1 MIWIDRQHTL
11 NYRKMFKVGIIGAG
25 WIADKMAEALAPLN
39 DYCVHAIASRSLEKA
54 EAFAKQW
61 NIPKA
66 YGSYEEMV
74 ADKEIDLV
82 YIATPHSH
90 HFPHTML
97 ALEHG
102 KPVLVEKAFTANA
115 EEAEILLQTAKE
127 KGIFITEAIWTRY
140 MPLSHKVKEL
150 MESGVIGEP
159 RLLTATLCYMM
170 EFKERIL
177 RPDLCGG
184 ALLDLG
190 VYCLN
195 FARMYFGTDIV
206 KTVSNVQLGETGMDM
221 QECISLSYADGKM
234 ANLQAG
240 ALCLNDRQGII
251 NGTEGYIRVDNINC
265 PHVVEVYRDY
275 ELVARYEKP
284 EDMVNGYEYQ
294 VYECRRCI
302 EAGLNESPM
311 MPHEETLSIMRQM
324 DALRKEWG
332 VKYPMD
338 KE

>member
-1 MIWIDRQHTL
+1 
-11 NYRKMFKVGIIGAG
+11 MFKVGIIGAG
-25 WIADKMAEALAPLN
+25 WIAEKMAEELAPLE
-39 DYCVHAIASRSLEKA
+39 DYCVYAIASRSIEKA
-54 EAFAKQW
+54 KEFAGRW

-66 YGSYEEMV
+66 YGSYEDMV
-74 ADKEIDLV
+74 KDNDVDLV

-90 HFPHTML
+90 HFPHAML
-97 ALEHG
+97 ALNAG

-115 EEAEILLQTAKE
+115 AEAEELIETARS
-127 KGIFITEAIWTRY
+127 KGLFITEAIWTRY
-140 MPLSHKVKEL
+140 MPLSHKIKEI
-150 MESGVIGEP
+150 MESGIIGKPRVI
-159 RLLTATLCYMM
+159 TATLCYMM

-190 VYCLN
+190 VYALN

-206 KTVSNVQLGETGMDM
+206 RTVSNCHMGPTGIDL

-240 ALCLNDRQGII
+240 TLCLNDRQGII

-265 PHVVEVYRDY
+265 PEVVEVYRNY
-275 ELVARYEKP
+275 ELVERYVKP

-294 VYECRRCI
+294 VIEARRCI
-302 EAGLNESPM
+302 EAGLPESPM
-311 MPHEETLSIMRQM
+311 MPHQETLDIMKQM
-324 DALRKEWG
+324 DGLRKEWG
-332 VKYPMD
+332 VVYPMD
-338 KE
+338 R

>member
-1 MIWIDRQHTL
+1 
-11 NYRKMFKVGIIGAG
+11 MFKVGIIGAG
-25 WIADKMAEALAPLN
+25 WIADKMAEALSPLS
-39 DYCVHAIASRSLEKA
+39 DYCVYAIASRSLEKA
-54 EAFAKQW
+54 AAFAERW
-61 NIPKA
+61 NVQKA
-66 YGSYEEMV
+66 YGSYEEMLE
-74 ADKEIDLV
+74 DKDVDLV

-90 HFPHTML
+90 HFPHAML

-102 KPVLVEKAFTANA
+102 KHVLVEKAFTANA
-115 EEAEILLQTAKE
+115 QEAEVLIRTARE
-127 KGIFITEAIWTRY
+127 KGLFITEAIWTRY
-140 MPLSHKVKEL
+140 MPLSHKVKEI
-150 MESGVIGEP
+150 MESGIIGEP

-190 VYCLN
+190 VYALN

-206 KTVSNVQLGETGMDM
+206 RTVSNCQLGETGMDM
-221 QECISLSYADGKM
+221 QECISLCFADGKM

-265 PHVVEVYRDY
+265 PELIEVYRNY
-275 ELVARYEKP
+275 ELVARYERP
-284 EDMVNGYEYQ
+284 VEMVNGYEYQ

-302 EAGLNESPM
+302 EEGLPESPM

-332 VKYPMD
+332 VVYPMD
-338 KE
+338 K

>member
-1 MIWIDRQHTL
+1 
-11 NYRKMFKVGIIGAG
+11 MFKVGIIGAG
-25 WIADKMAEALAPLN
+25 WIAEKMAEALAPLE
-39 DYCVHAIASRSLEKA
+39 DYCVYAIASRSIGKA
-54 EAFAKQW
+54 TEFAGRW

-66 YGSYEEMV
+66 YGSYEDMV
-74 ADKEIDLV
+74 KDKDVDLV

-90 HFPHTML
+90 HFPHAML
-97 ALEHG
+97 ALNAG

-115 EEAEILLQTAKE
+115 AEAEELIETARS
-127 KGIFITEAIWTRY
+127 KGLFITEAIWTRY
-140 MPLSHKVKEL
+140 MPLSHKVKEI
-150 MESGVIGEP
+150 MESGIIGKPRVI
-159 RLLTATLCYMM
+159 TATLCYMM

-190 VYCLN
+190 VYALN

-206 KTVSNVQLGETGMDM
+206 RTVSNCHMGPTGIDL

-240 ALCLNDRQGII
+240 TLCLNDRQGII

-265 PHVVEVYRDY
+265 PEVVEVYRNY
-275 ELVARYEKP
+275 ELVERYVKP

-294 VYECRRCI
+294 VIEARRCI
-302 EAGLNESPM
+302 EAGLPESPM
-311 MPHEETLSIMRQM
+311 MPHQETLDIMKQM
-324 DALRKEWG
+324 DGLRKEWG
-332 VKYPMD
+332 VVYPMD
-338 KE
+338 R

>member
-1 MIWIDRQHTL
+1 
-11 NYRKMFKVGIIGAG
+11 MFKVGIIGAG
-25 WIADKMAEALAPLN
+25 WIAEKMAEALAPLE
-39 DYCVHAIASRSLEKA
+39 DYCVYAIASRSIGKA
-54 EAFAKQW
+54 TEFAGRW

-66 YGSYEEMV
+66 YGSYEDMV
-74 ADKEIDLV
+74 KDKDVDLV

-90 HFPHTML
+90 HFPHAML
-97 ALEHG
+97 ALNAG

-115 EEAEILLQTAKE
+115 AEAEELIETARS
-127 KGIFITEAIWTRY
+127 KGLFITEAIWTRY
-140 MPLSHKVKEL
+140 MPLSHKIKEI
-150 MESGVIGEP
+150 MESGIIGKPRVI
-159 RLLTATLCYMM
+159 TATLCYMM

-190 VYCLN
+190 VYALN

-206 KTVSNVQLGETGMDM
+206 RTVSNCHMGPTGIDL

-240 ALCLNDRQGII
+240 TLCLNDRQGII

-265 PHVVEVYRDY
+265 PEVVEVYRNY
-275 ELVARYEKP
+275 ELVERFVKP

-294 VYECRRCI
+294 VIEARRCI
-302 EAGLNESPM
+302 EAGLPESPM
-311 MPHEETLSIMRQM
+311 MLHQETLDIMKQM
-324 DALRKEWG
+324 DGLRKEWG
-332 VKYPMD
+332 VVYPMD
-338 KE
+338 R

>member
-1 MIWIDRQHTL
+1 
-11 NYRKMFKVGIIGAG
+11 MFKVGIIGAG
-25 WIADKMAEALAPLN
+25 WIADKMAEALSPLS
-39 DYCVHAIASRSLEKA
+39 DYCVYAIASRSLEKA
-54 EAFAKQW
+54 AAFAERW
-61 NIPKA
+61 NVQKA
-66 YGSYEEMV
+66 YGSYEEMLE
-74 ADKEIDLV
+74 DKDVDLV

-90 HFPHTML
+90 HFPHAML

-102 KPVLVEKAFTANA
+102 KHVLVEKAFTANA
-115 EEAEILLQTAKE
+115 QEAEVLIRTARE
-127 KGIFITEAIWTRY
+127 KGLFITEAIWTRY
-140 MPLSHKVKEL
+140 MPLSHKVKEI
-150 MESGVIGEP
+150 MESGIIGEP

-190 VYCLN
+190 VYALN

-206 KTVSNVQLGETGMDM
+206 RTVSNCQLGETGMDM
-221 QECISLSYADGKM
+221 QECISLCFADGKM

-265 PHVVEVYRDY
+265 PELIEVYRNY
-275 ELVARYEKP
+275 ELVARYERP
-284 EDMVNGYEYQ
+284 ADMVNGYEYQ

-302 EAGLNESPM
+302 EEGLQESPM

-332 VKYPMD
+332 VVYPMD
-338 KE
+338 K

>member
-1 MIWIDRQHTL
+1 
-11 NYRKMFKVGIIGAG
+11 MFKVGIIGAG

-39 DYCVHAIASRSLEKA
+39 DYCVYAIASRSLEKA
-54 EAFAKQW
+54 EAFARTW
-61 NIPKA
+61 NVPKA

-74 ADKEIDLV
+74 ADKDVDLV

-115 EEAEILLQTAKE
+115 PEAEILLKTAKE
-127 KGIFITEAIWTRY
+127 KGVFITEAIWTRY
-140 MPLSHKVKEL
+140 MPLSHKVKEI

-190 VYCLN
+190 VYALN
-195 FARMYFGTDIV
+195 FARMYFGTDIT

-221 QECISLSYADGKM
+221 QECISLCFKDGKM

-240 ALCLNDRQGII
+240 CLTLNDRQGII

-265 PHVVEVYRDY
+265 PEVIEVYRNY
-275 ELVARYEKP
+275 ELVERYTKP
-284 EDMVNGYEYQ
+284 EGMVNGYEYQ

-302 EAGLNESPM
+302 EAGLLESPM
-311 MPHEETLSIMRQM
+311 MPHEETLSIMKQM
-324 DALRKEWG
+324 DDLRKEWG

>member
-1 MIWIDRQHTL
+1 
-11 NYRKMFKVGIIGAG
+11 MFKVGIIGAG
-25 WIADKMAEALAPLN
+25 WIADKMAEALSPLS
-39 DYCVHAIASRSLEKA
+39 DYCVYAIASRSLEKA
-54 EAFAKQW
+54 AAFSERW
-61 NIPKA
+61 NVQKA
-66 YGSYEEMV
+66 YGSYEEMLE
-74 ADKEIDLV
+74 DKDVDLV

-102 KPVLVEKAFTANA
+102 KHVLVEKAFTANA
-115 EEAEILLQTAKE
+115 QEAEVLIRTARE
-127 KGIFITEAIWTRY
+127 KGLFITEAIWTRY
-140 MPLSHKVKEL
+140 MPLSHKVKET
-150 MESGVIGEP
+150 MESGIIGEP

-190 VYCLN
+190 VYALN

-206 KTVSNVQLGETGMDM
+206 RTVSNCQLGETGMDM
-221 QECISLSYADGKM
+221 QECISLCFADGKM

-240 ALCLNDRQGII
+240 TLCLNDRQGII

-265 PHVVEVYRDY
+265 PELIEVYRNY
-275 ELVARYEKP
+275 ELVARYERP

-302 EAGLNESPM
+302 EEGLQESPM

-332 VKYPMD
+332 VVYPMD
-338 KE
+338 K

>member
-1 MIWIDRQHTL
+1 
-11 NYRKMFKVGIIGAG
+11 MFKVGIIGAG
-25 WIADKMAEALAPLN
+25 WIADKMAEALSPLS
-39 DYCVHAIASRSLEKA
+39 DYCVYAIASRSLEKA
-54 EAFAKQW
+54 AAFAERW
-61 NIPKA
+61 NVQKA
-66 YGSYEEMV
+66 YGSYEEMLE
-74 ADKEIDLV
+74 DKDVDLV

-102 KPVLVEKAFTANA
+102 KHVLVEKAFTANA
-115 EEAEILLQTAKE
+115 QEAEVLIRTARE
-127 KGIFITEAIWTRY
+127 KGLFITEAIWTRY
-140 MPLSHKVKEL
+140 MPLSHKVKEI
-150 MESGVIGEP
+150 MESGIIGEP

-190 VYCLN
+190 VYALN

-206 KTVSNVQLGETGMDM
+206 RTVSNCQLGETGMDM
-221 QECISLSYADGKM
+221 QECISLCFADGKM

-265 PHVVEVYRDY
+265 PELIEVYRNY
-275 ELVARYEKP
+275 ELVARYERP
-284 EDMVNGYEYQ
+284 ADMVNGYEYQ

-302 EAGLNESPM
+302 EEGLQESPM

-332 VKYPMD
+332 VVYPMD
-338 KE
+338 K

>member
-1 MIWIDRQHTL
+1 
-11 NYRKMFKVGIIGAG
+11 MFKVGIIGAG
-25 WIADKMAEALAPLN
+25 WIAEKMAEALAPLEN
-39 DYCVHAIASRSLEKA
+39 YCVYAIASRSIGKA
-54 EAFAKQW
+54 TEFAGRW

-66 YGSYEEMV
+66 YGSYEDMV
-74 ADKEIDLV
+74 KDNDVDLV

-90 HFPHTML
+90 HFPHAML
-97 ALEHG
+97 ALNAG

-115 EEAEILLQTAKE
+115 AEAEELIETARS
-127 KGIFITEAIWTRY
+127 KGLFITEAIWTRY
-140 MPLSHKVKEL
+140 MPLSHKVKEI
-150 MESGVIGEP
+150 MESGIIGKPRVI
-159 RLLTATLCYMM
+159 TATLCYMM

-190 VYCLN
+190 VYALN

-206 KTVSNVQLGETGMDM
+206 RTVSNCHMGPTGIDL

-240 ALCLNDRQGII
+240 TLCLNDRQGII

-265 PHVVEVYRDY
+265 PEVVEVYRNY
-275 ELVARYEKP
+275 ELVERYVKP

-294 VYECRRCI
+294 VIEARRCI
-302 EAGLNESPM
+302 EAGLPESPM
-311 MPHEETLSIMRQM
+311 MPHQETLDIMKQM
-324 DALRKEWG
+324 DGLRKEWG
-332 VKYPMD
+332 VVYPMD
-338 KE
+338 R

>member
-1 MIWIDRQHTL
+1 
-11 NYRKMFKVGIIGAG
+11 MFKVGILGAG
-25 WIADKMAEALAPLN
+25 WIAEKMAEALAPLT
-39 DYCVHAIASRSLEKA
+39 DYCVYAIASRSLEKA
-54 EAFAKQW
+54 SGFAQKW
-61 NIPKA
+61 NVPKA

-74 ADKEIDLV
+74 SDKDVDLV

-102 KPVLVEKAFTANA
+102 KHVLVEKAFTANA
-115 EEAEILLQTAKE
+115 AEAEILIQTARK
-127 KGIFITEAIWTRY
+127 KGLFITEAIWTRY
-140 MPLSHKVKEL
+140 MPLSHKVKEI
-150 MESGVIGEP
+150 MESGIIGQP

-177 RPDLCGG
+177 RPELCGG

-190 VYCLN
+190 VYALN

-206 KTVSNVQLGETGMDM
+206 RTVSNCQKGETGMDM
-221 QECISLSYADGKM
+221 QECISLSFADGKM

-240 ALCLNDRQGII
+240 TLCLNDRQGII

-275 ELVARYEKP
+275 ELTARYEKP

-302 EAGLNESPM
+302 EAGLAESPM

-332 VKYPMD
+332 VVYPMD
-338 KE
+338 K

>member
-1 MIWIDRQHTL
+1 
-11 NYRKMFKVGIIGAG
+11 MFKVGIIGAG
-25 WIADKMAEALAPLN
+25 WIADKMAEALSPLS
-39 DYCVHAIASRSLEKA
+39 DYCVYAIASRSLEKA
-54 EAFAKQW
+54 AAFAERW
-61 NIPKA
+61 NVPKA
-66 YGSYEEMV
+66 YGSYEEMLE
-74 ADKEIDLV
+74 DKDVDLV

-90 HFPHTML
+90 HFPHAML

-102 KPVLVEKAFTANA
+102 KHVLVEKAFTANA
-115 EEAEILLQTAKE
+115 QEAEVLIRTARE
-127 KGIFITEAIWTRY
+127 KGLFITEAIWTRY
-140 MPLSHKVKEL
+140 MPLSHKVKEI
-150 MESGVIGEP
+150 MESGIIGEP

-190 VYCLN
+190 VYALN

-206 KTVSNVQLGETGMDM
+206 RTVSNCQLGETGMDM
-221 QECISLSYADGKM
+221 QECISLCFADGKM

-265 PHVVEVYRDY
+265 PELIEVYRNY
-275 ELVARYEKP
+275 ELVARYERP
-284 EDMVNGYEYQ
+284 VEMVNGYEYQ

-302 EAGLNESPM
+302 EEGLQESPM

-332 VKYPMD
+332 VVYPMD
-338 KE
+338 K

>member
-1 MIWIDRQHTL
+1 
-11 NYRKMFKVGIIGAG
+11 MFKVGIIGAG
-25 WIADKMAEALAPLN
+25 WIAEKMAEALAPLN
-39 DYCVHAIASRSLEKA
+39 DYCVYAIASRSLEKA
-54 EAFAKQW
+54 EAFATKW
-61 NIPKA
+61 NVPKA

-74 ADKEIDLV
+74 ADKDIDLV

-90 HFPHTML
+90 HFPHAML
-97 ALEHG
+97 ALENN

-115 EEAEILLQTAKE
+115 DEAEILIETAHK
-127 KGIFITEAIWTRY
+127 KGLFITEAIWTRY

-150 MESGVIGEP
+150 MESGIIGEP

-190 VYCLN
+190 VYALN

-206 KTVSNVQLGETGMDM
+206 KTVSNCQMGPTGVDL
-221 QECISLSYADGKM
+221 QECISLCFADGKM

-251 NGTEGYIRVDNINC
+251 NGTDGYIRVDNINC
-265 PHVVEVYRDY
+265 PEVVEVFRNY
-275 ELVARYEKP
+275 ELVERYTKP
-284 EDMVNGYEYQ
+284 AEMVNGYEYQ

-302 EAGLNESPM
+302 EAGLKESPM
-311 MPHEETLSIMRQM
+311 MPHEETISIMKQM
-324 DALRKEWG
+324 DELRMEWG
-332 VKYPMD
+332 VAYPMD
-338 KE
+338 K

>member
-1 MIWIDRQHTL
+1 
-11 NYRKMFKVGIIGAG
+11 MFKVGIIGAG
-25 WIADKMAEALAPLN
+25 WIAEKMAEALAPLE
-39 DYCVHAIASRSLEKA
+39 DYCVYAIASRSIGKA
-54 EAFAKQW
+54 TEFAGRW

-66 YGSYEEMV
+66 YGSYEDMV
-74 ADKEIDLV
+74 KDNDVDLV

-90 HFPHTML
+90 HFPHAML
-97 ALEHG
+97 ALNAG

-115 EEAEILLQTAKE
+115 AEAEELIETARS
-127 KGIFITEAIWTRY
+127 KGLFITEAIWTRY
-140 MPLSHKVKEL
+140 MPLSHKVKEI
-150 MESGVIGEP
+150 MESGIIGKPRVI
-159 RLLTATLCYMM
+159 TATLCYMM

-190 VYCLN
+190 VYALN

-206 KTVSNVQLGETGMDM
+206 RTVSNCHIGPTGIDL

-240 ALCLNDRQGII
+240 TLCLNDRQGII

-265 PHVVEVYRDY
+265 PEVVEVYRNY
-275 ELVARYEKP
+275 ELVERYVKP

-294 VYECRRCI
+294 VIEARRCI
-302 EAGLNESPM
+302 EAGLPESPM
-311 MPHEETLSIMRQM
+311 MPHQETLDIMKQM
-324 DALRKEWG
+324 DGLRKEWG
-332 VKYPMD
+332 VVYPMD
-338 KE
+338 R

>member
-1 MIWIDRQHTL
+1 
-11 NYRKMFKVGIIGAG
+11 MFKVGIIGAG
-25 WIADKMAEALAPLN
+25 WIAEKMAEALAPLE
-39 DYCVHAIASRSLEKA
+39 DYCVYAIASRSIGKA
-54 EAFAKQW
+54 TEFAGRW

-66 YGSYEEMV
+66 YGSYEDMV
-74 ADKEIDLV
+74 KDDDVDLV

-90 HFPHTML
+90 HFPHAML
-97 ALEHG
+97 ALNAG

-115 EEAEILLQTAKE
+115 AEAEELIETARS
-127 KGIFITEAIWTRY
+127 KGLFITEAIWTRY
-140 MPLSHKVKEL
+140 MPLSHKVKEI
-150 MESGVIGEP
+150 MESGIIGKPRVI
-159 RLLTATLCYMM
+159 TATLCYMM

-190 VYCLN
+190 VYALN

-206 KTVSNVQLGETGMDM
+206 RTVSNCHMGPTGIDL

-240 ALCLNDRQGII
+240 TLCLNDRQGII

-265 PHVVEVYRDY
+265 PEVVEVYRNY
-275 ELVARYEKP
+275 ELVERYVKP

-294 VYECRRCI
+294 VIEARRGI
-302 EAGLNESPM
+302 EAGLPESPM
-311 MPHEETLSIMRQM
+311 MPHQETLDIMKQM
-324 DALRKEWG
+324 DGLRKEWG
-332 VKYPMD
+332 VVYPMD
-338 KE
+338 R

>member
-1 MIWIDRQHTL
+1 
-11 NYRKMFKVGIIGAG
+11 MFKVGIIGAG
-25 WIADKMAEALAPLN
+25 WIADKMAEALSPLS
-39 DYCVHAIASRSLEKA
+39 DYCVYAIASRSLEKA
-54 EAFAKQW
+54 AAFAERW
-61 NIPKA
+61 NVPKA
-66 YGSYEEMV
+66 YGSYEEMLD
-74 ADKEIDLV
+74 DKDVDLV

-90 HFPHTML
+90 HFPHAML

-102 KPVLVEKAFTANA
+102 RHVLVEKAFTANA
-115 EEAEILLQTAKE
+115 QEAEVLIRTARE
-127 KGIFITEAIWTRY
+127 KGLFITEAIWTRY
-140 MPLSHKVKEL
+140 MPLSHKVKEI
-150 MESGVIGEP
+150 MESGIIGEP

-190 VYCLN
+190 VYALN

-206 KTVSNVQLGETGMDM
+206 RTVSNCQLGETGMDM
-221 QECISLSYADGKM
+221 QECISLCFADGKM

-265 PHVVEVYRDY
+265 PELIEVYRNY
-275 ELVARYEKP
+275 ELVARYERP
-284 EDMVNGYEYQ
+284 ADMVNGYEYQ

-302 EAGLNESPM
+302 EEGLQESPM

-324 DALRKEWG
+324 DTLRKEWG
-332 VKYPMD
+332 VVYPMD
-338 KE
+338 K

>member
-1 MIWIDRQHTL
+1 
-11 NYRKMFKVGIIGAG
+11 MFKVGIIGAG
-25 WIADKMAEALAPLN
+25 WIADKMAEALSPLS
-39 DYCVHAIASRSLEKA
+39 DYCVYAIASRSLEKA
-54 EAFAKQW
+54 AAFAERW
-61 NIPKA
+61 NVPKA
-66 YGSYEEMV
+66 YGSYEEMLD
-74 ADKEIDLV
+74 DKDVDLV

-90 HFPHTML
+90 HFPHAML

-102 KPVLVEKAFTANA
+102 RHVLVEKAFTANA
-115 EEAEILLQTAKE
+115 KEAEILIRTARE
-127 KGIFITEAIWTRY
+127 KGLFITEAIWTRY
-140 MPLSHKVKEL
+140 MPLSHKVKEI
-150 MESGVIGEP
+150 MESGIIGEP

-190 VYCLN
+190 VYALN

-206 KTVSNVQLGETGMDM
+206 RTVSNCQLGETGMDM
-221 QECISLSYADGKM
+221 QECISLCFADGKM

-265 PHVVEVYRDY
+265 PELIEVYRNY
-275 ELVARYEKP
+275 ELVARYERP
-284 EDMVNGYEYQ
+284 ADMVNGYEYQ

-302 EAGLNESPM
+302 EEGLQESPM

-332 VKYPMD
+332 VVYPMD
-338 KE
+338 K

>member
-1 MIWIDRQHTL
+1 
-11 NYRKMFKVGIIGAG
+11 MFKVGIIGAG
-25 WIADKMAEALAPLN
+25 WIADKMAEALSPLS
-39 DYCVHAIASRSLEKA
+39 DYCVYAIASRSLEKA
-54 EAFAKQW
+54 AAFAERW
-61 NIPKA
+61 NVPKA
-66 YGSYEEMV
+66 YGSYEEMLD
-74 ADKEIDLV
+74 DKDVDLV

-90 HFPHTML
+90 HFPHAML

-102 KPVLVEKAFTANA
+102 RHVLVEKAFTANA
-115 EEAEILLQTAKE
+115 REAEILIRTARE
-127 KGIFITEAIWTRY
+127 KGLFITEAIWTRY
-140 MPLSHKVKEL
+140 MPLSHKVKEI
-150 MESGVIGEP
+150 MESGIIGEP

-190 VYCLN
+190 VYALN

-206 KTVSNVQLGETGMDM
+206 RTVSNCQLGETGMDM
-221 QECISLSYADGKM
+221 QECISLCFADGKM

-265 PHVVEVYRDY
+265 PELIEVYRNY
-275 ELVARYEKP
+275 ELVARYERP
-284 EDMVNGYEYQ
+284 VEMVNGYEYQ

-302 EAGLNESPM
+302 EEGLPESPM

-332 VKYPMD
+332 VEYPMD
-338 KE
+338 